1 MHAAQ
6 PIHHL
11 PSLHLESRDL
21 EGTRARLVGLAVVVL
36 ELVIQRRVVS
46 YDADG
51 SIFTGEGE
59 LVVQRLIVEHSV
71 HATDRAGEGGEGDLA
86 AVFGKGDE
94 EGFTN
99 ILVGPERIELR
110 VKKRFSKGG
119 SVHDYYK
126 DLL

>member
-1 MHAAQ
+1 MADKNKFSKS
-6 PIHHL
+6 PKNNKGFKFTDIE
-11 PSLHLESRDL
+11 PKMKFKGNPYESLKDIDTEVDMK
-21 EGTRARLVGLAVVVL
+21 
-36 ELVIQRRVVS
+36 
-46 YDADG
+46 DM
-51 SIFTGEGE
+51 
-59 LVVQRLIVEHSV
+59 
-71 HATDRAGEGGEGDLA
+71 A